1 MYSHVSDT
9 ACSGSGCCE
18 SKQHLPTVNFKDD
31 TLPEIVFAQFLD
43 NLMVG
48 AVGFLQINIT
58 WLQYNIAESLCLPQH
73 SKINGNKVL

>member
-9 ACSGSGCCE
+9 ACSGSGCFE
-18 SKQHLPTVNFKDD
+18 SKQCLLTVNFKDD
-31 TLPEIVFAQFLD
+31 TLPEIVFAQLLD

-58 WLQYNIAESLCLPQH
+58 WLQYNIAESLYSPQH